1 MQLGDEIDVI
11 KGANATNSSFLDV
24 SRVLILAADSSPDL
38 EKFYVILKRYK
49 VLTIDNYPTAPYKKS
64 INADECR

>member
-38 EKFYVILKRYK
+38 EVLRHPQALQGTDYRQLPNSTVQK
-49 VLTIDNYPTAPYKKS
+49 VDK
-64 INADECR
+64 CR

>member
-24 SRVLILAADSSPDL
+24 SRVLVVAVDSSPDL

-49 VLTIDNYPTAPYKKS
+49 ALTIENYPTAPYRKS
-64 INADECR
+64 INEDQ